1 MSQPPYARLEL
12 GNSMTISRIC
22 TIAVFA
28 LFCTQAEGRD
38 DRTGTPPQK
47 SAEADQ
53 ASKKQVLPPVA
64 TPDARGEWRLNGPSF
79 ICVVPWPNKQPPK
92 DLTPETLANACLYM
106 GPFGIG
112 RDASTVAAVLGPPH
126 RTLPQPNE
134 AMAHLYFLEA
144 PDRLPYLIA
153 TIRKDKIIA
162 LQVSGAATSKDY
174 TFNHI
179 KLGDDTATLVKYFGA
194 ARQVS
199 PSTIKDTEQWSY
211 GPWPFSFEVKGGRA
225 TSVRIVDSAQ

>member
-1 MSQPPYARLEL
+1 
-12 GNSMTISRIC
+12 MTISRIC

-28 LFCTQAEGRD
+28 LLCTPAAGRD
-38 DRTGTPPQK
+38 DKPGTPPQK
-47 SAEADQ
+47 SAQ
-53 ASKKQVLPPVA
+53 ANQSVKKPAFIPPPA
-64 TPDARGEWRLNGPSF
+64 TPDGRGEWRINGPSF
-79 ICVVPWPNKQPPK
+79 ICIVTWPNKQPPK

-112 RDASTVAAVLGPPH
+112 RDAKTVAAALGPPH

-134 AMAHLYFLEA
+134 AMANLYFLEA
-144 PDRLPYLIA
+144 ADRMPYLIV
-153 TIRKDKIIA
+153 TTRKDKIIA

-199 PSTIKDTEQWSY
+199 PSAIKDTEQWSY
-211 GPWPFSFEVKGGRA
+211 GPWPFSFEVKGGRV